1 MYNNTRR
8 REFLGWL
15 GASALVGATPSVL
28 IGAEPP
34 TLSPDQPHSS
44 DWDMSWTSKIRG
56 RHRAVFDA
64 PDLAEGDPILRAV
77 VWGRQYQ
84 HVFGTRLSDT
94 SRVLI
99 LRHLG
104 IHFAMND
111 GYWARFDL
119 GRETGFNDAAG
130 KPLRGNPIRGNR
142 ADTPP
147 EMRDMTLEWFQQSG
161 GIVLACELALTHY
174 VVPRYVA
181 QGMSQQQAE
190 KAAHDDLLP
199 GIVMQPSGIFAVSV
213 AQEHGCRYVPVS

>member
-1 MYNNTRR
+1 MKTNTQR

-15 GASALVGATPSVL
+15 GASALVGATPSVI

-34 TLSPDQPHSS
+34 NLSPDISTS
-44 DWDMSWTSKIRG
+44 DDWVMSWTRKVRG
-56 RHRAVFDA
+56 RYRVVFDA

-84 HVFGTRLSDT
+84 QVFGARLADT

-99 LRHLG
+99 LRHFG

-111 GYWARFDL
+111 AYWARFDL
-119 GRETGFNDAAG
+119 GRETGFNDASG
-130 KPLRGNPIRGNR
+130 KPLRVNPIRANR
-142 ADTPP
+142 ADTPA

-174 VVPRYVA
+174 VVPRYVE